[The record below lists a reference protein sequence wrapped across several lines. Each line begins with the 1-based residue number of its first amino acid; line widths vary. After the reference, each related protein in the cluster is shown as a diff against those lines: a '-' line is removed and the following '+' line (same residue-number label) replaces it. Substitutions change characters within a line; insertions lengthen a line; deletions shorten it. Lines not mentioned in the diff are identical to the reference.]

1 MNNKIVI
8 GIVIGLIAGLV
19 LGVFIGIMFISPSS
33 KTVAETNNQ
42 VQVSGSIQEQ
52 NPIEISF
59 SSIYGSSQ
67 TIQTS
72 SVITNGQYS
81 VLLIGDQSYSV
92 IVTYETALFPYYSAN
107 MSYSLYVPPH
117 VTTYT
122 ANF

>member
-19 LGVFIGIMFISPSS
+19 LGVFIGLSISPSS
-33 KTVAETNNQ
+33 KTVAETNTQ
-42 VQVSGSIQEQ
+42 VQVSGTIQEQ